1 MKTQAKNR
9 TKYSEVK
16 RQANYGQTKM
26 TNMLVR
32 KNVLNAINKEERFT
46 QGFKD
51 RKKIKR
57 KAS

>member
-1 MKTQAKNR
+1 M

-26 TNMLVR
+26 TNMLLR

-51 RKKIKR
+51 RRKIER
-57 KAS
+57 KVS